1 VSRRRAQAVLRD
13 QQGRVSAFVVVLTTA
28 CLLFAGLVLDGGL
41 ALAAKTRAIG
51 QAQEAARAG
60 AQELDLT
67 TYRATGVFRLD
78 PTHARAA
85 AQRYLTTVHATGA
98 VTATD
103 NTVAVTVTT
112 RTPTQLLGLIGI
124 REITVTGAGRAEP
137 QQTPG
142 RIP

>member
-1 VSRRRAQAVLRD
+1 MSPRAHPPVLRD
-13 QQGRVSAFVVVLTTA
+13 QHGRVSAFVVVLATG

-67 TYRATGVFRLD
+67 TYRATSVFRLD
-78 PTHARAA
+78 PTHAQAA
-85 AQRYLTTVHATGA
+85 AQHYLTTVHATGT
-98 VTATD
+98 VTVTG

-137 QQTPG
+137 QQTTG
-142 RIP
+142 IP